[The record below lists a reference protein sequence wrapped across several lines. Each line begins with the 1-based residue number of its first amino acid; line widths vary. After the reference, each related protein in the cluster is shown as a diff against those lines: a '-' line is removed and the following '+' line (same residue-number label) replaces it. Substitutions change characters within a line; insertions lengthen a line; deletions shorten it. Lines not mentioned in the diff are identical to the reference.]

1 MDKRMERRVWQ
12 RVYGGGMPRK
22 IPMQELQKCLN
33 RTRTNLQFYERR
45 TNDPVYGEAFSR
57 LAAEC
62 EEQCKMLRRIM
73 EG

>member
-1 MDKRMERRVWQ
+1 MDDRMERRVWQ
-12 RVYGGGMPRK
+12 RVYGRPHREK

-33 RTRTNLQFYERR
+33 RTRANLCFYERR

-57 LAAEC
+57 LAAES